1 MAIDGRN
8 GRIGVLIVDDH
19 DAFRIALRE
28 LIDACGEFALL
39 GEVTAGEAAIEA
51 VEELAPQLVI
61 MDLRMAGI
69 GGLEAM
75 RRLAGRRPDV
85 AVLLVSLDAPRE
97 GALDDWPTATFMRKQ
112 ALNPRTLRAA
122 WREHAAAR
130 PTAC

>member
-1 MAIDGRN
+1 MN

-19 DAFRIALRE
+19 DAFRLALGE
-28 LIDACGEFALL
+28 LVRACREFALV
-39 GEVTAGEAAIEA
+39 GEVTSGEAALEA

-61 MDLRMAGI
+61 MDLRMGGI

-85 AVLLVSLDAPRE
+85 PVLLVSLNDPAP
-97 GALDDWPTATFMRKQ
+97 GALDGWPTAAFMRKQ

-122 WREHAAAR
+122 WHEHAAAR
-130 PTAC
+130 NAAS